1 MANVH
6 CVRCG
11 REDAP
16 AFTRQPFPGKL
27 GVEIREKICADCWNE
42 WLKMEVMVINELRLS
57 LMDPASQEILNRHMR
72 EFLFAG
78 GGEIE
83 KNPDPRP

>member
-1 MANVH
+1 MATVH
-6 CVRCG
+6 CARCG

-16 AFTRQPFPGKL
+16 ALPRQPFPGKL
-27 GVEIREKICADCWNE
+27 GVEIRERICVDCWNE

-57 LMDPASQEILNRHMR
+57 LMDPASQETLNRHMR
-72 EFLFAG
+72 EFLFSG